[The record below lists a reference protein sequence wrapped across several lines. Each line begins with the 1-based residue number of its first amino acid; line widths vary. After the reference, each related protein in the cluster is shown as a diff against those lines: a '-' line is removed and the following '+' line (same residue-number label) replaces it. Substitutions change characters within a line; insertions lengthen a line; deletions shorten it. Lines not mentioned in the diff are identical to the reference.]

1 MKKSRIIKLLLVF
14 MLSLSIIAGGTTHSS
29 AEEAVLEPAIQV
41 ENKKLDKTLSTAR
54 ANSQE
59 LNTPENLAKIKT
71 AMKSGSIT
79 FRFKF
84 NVVVDRD
91 NTAVARVNGL
101 LGASNNTTAN
111 QYAVLYVSRNVNG
124 QETIGFEKRSAAGS
138 AGVHAYNVALKPG
151 TLNNTNWHTLTYTFK
166 EIDNSKS
173 KATVY
178 LDGDVIDTADITYN
192 FFNTIKN
199 NLNSVTLG
207 GVDIGTALKYDVDGS
222 MDMVQIHNE
231 VLEESQVKVL
241 HQSTDV
247 IELPEMTNLWQKG
260 TLINSGEEGDDPNGV
275 AVSMYRIPSIV
286 KTDSGKLIAAA
297 DARKY
302 HYNDWGDI
310 ATVVRTSDDD
320 GKTWNEN
327 NVVIDMPTN
336 SNFDKSRDFIEDG
349 YYPNSRR
356 TQSAVAIDP
365 VLLHADG
372 TTYLFVDICP
382 ESNGAIDATSTSAYE
397 KIKGKWYLNLYDRQN
412 NRYTVKENGV
422 VYDGRGNRTDY
433 VVQGYNAETLTS
445 TSNGELLKK
454 GVNVGN
460 IYLNGSGTK
469 SGELHVLKTGFVWM
483 FTSTDDGETW
493 DQPRDLTPYIKE
505 DYMKFVGTGP
515 GAGIKAKKA
524 DGSTRLIFPIYYTT
538 NGVGTNLGSQSSA
551 NIYSDDGGK
560 TWIRGESPNDGR
572 IVNQGTDEERTITSQ
587 TLNSQKGDSAYE
599 LTESQILQLEDGR
612 LVQFMRNT
620 SYIDTKRDYGV
631 VQYSISEDCGETWG
645 QVYDTDI
652 REPYCQLSAITVQ
665 ADLDGKGSKE
675 YIAISNASG
684 DAYSTKTLSNS
695 KKARRVGHIRL
706 CEINGD
712 KLAVKHDKTIDDGG
726 FAYSSLVQIDEDHIG
741 IVYEKENFI
750 MRYMKINFDY
760 LTDKKVNVFSPKIES
775 IKIDS
780 ENKVVNVGDELKIK
794 VSFDQAVFMINGT
807 SRQLNL
813 SIGGIPTTAEY
824 VSGSGTNELI
834 FKYIVKDTDQGEIAA
849 SIENDAIIETVY
861 GEVFDK
867 EKNNNKLYTIANIGY
882 NPEDKSNDITVVN
895 AGGSAATSSTKA
907 LNAKDNDPLS
917 YWISNANGAYLV
929 ANLKG
934 ASVVDGIRYL
944 PRQGNYDGRITN
956 YTISVSSDNNTYRN
970 VATGSWMASDGWK
983 SVSFEPQENVQYV
996 KITITGSAQA
1006 PTTATRLA
1014 SIAEIRVTGTSTAVK
1029 DNLSADI
1036 VSRYSTVRLSWN
1048 DVASASQ
1055 YVISVS
1061 DKEDGTYKVIKTI
1074 SATDSNNEFIHEC
1087 GYGKNNYYKIVAK
1100 NDDGILDEQILH
1112 DNQANLD
1119 ALKGHSIISKTFE
1132 EGNQTFDGQ
1141 RVENLQDNDINSAN
1155 KSLQDLKSIK
1165 AGSIIVKFKRS
1176 PADSGDSAI
1185 LGVNNAA
1192 ADLRGNGTYSSLA
1205 ILNNNTLKIVYAK
1218 AGSQAGFNDIP
1229 LSRDEWH
1236 TVVLSNDMNQ
1246 YRLTIDGKEVKT
1258 VSNTGGFEIFSQ
1270 LTSSVNS
1277 VTIGGQTGIS
1287 NFKGEIEYVL
1297 VTNEILT
1304 SQEAMDLT
1312 AGYTL
1317 AVDKSE
1323 LVEVINSTK
1332 TINLQEYTNATV
1344 NKYVRALEK
1353 ANEINNQARPSQ
1365 EEVNKAANDLRN
1377 AIDDLVRIEHENN
1390 TVYVTPVTIDDQ
1402 VNKVVVGFANLVE
1415 AEKVLK
1421 KDSSALDVVRK
1432 SLNKGKYVEVVAE
1445 SSIIP
1450 LSDLSLA
1457 AKSKLNEYLVDIEKD
1472 KNTEIN
1478 QYFDISLVVYERD
1491 SQDASEKREI
1501 ARIEETS
1508 LLLEFEMVLDEQL
1521 KDRGVSIY
1529 RLHDIDGDGLK
1540 DIDAIYTTTGNNKIV
1555 FENHLFSE
1563 FVMVVEKKESSDV
1576 KPEDPTDPDDDKKPV
1591 NPTDPDDDKK
1601 PVNPTDPDDDK
1612 KPVTPVD
1619 PDDDKKPVNPTNPDD
1634 DTSSSV
1640 LGDQIDTTQ
1649 KNDKVNSSVLGD
1661 QVRTSDSTR
1670 SVEMLIGC
1678 MGIAAVIY
1686 FVVSKKKK
1694 EETR

>member
-29 AEEAVLEPAIQV
+29 AEEAVLEPAIQI
-41 ENKKLDKTLSTAR
+41 ENKKLDKTLNTAR

-59 LNTPENLAKIKT
+59 LNTTENLAKIKT

-124 QETIGFEKRSAAGS
+124 QETIGFEKKSAAGS

-166 EIDNSKS
+166 EIDNLKS

-207 GVDIGTALKYDVDGS
+207 GVDIGTTLKYDVDGS

-260 TLINSGEEGDDPNGV
+260 TLINSREEGDDSNGV

-310 ATVVRTSDDD
+310 ATVVRTSDD

-336 SNFDKSRDFIEDG
+336 SNFDKRRDFIEDG

-469 SGELHVLKTGFVWM
+469 SGELHVLKTVYVWM

-599 LTESQILQLEDGR
+599 LTESQILQLKDGR

-780 ENKVVNVGDELKIK
+780 ENKVVNIGDELKIK

-861 GEVFDK
+861 GEAFDK

-956 YTISVSSDNNTYRN
+956 YTISVSSDNKTYRN

-1119 ALKGHSIISKTFE
+1119 ALKGNSIISKTFE

-1141 RVENLQDNDINSAN
+1141 RVENLQDNDINSTN

-1258 VSNTGGFEIFSQ
+1258 VSNTGGFEVFSQ

-1353 ANEINNQARPSQ
+1353 ANMINEAARPSQ
-1365 EEVNKAANDLRN
+1365 EEVDKATKNLMT
-1377 AIDDLVRIEHENN
+1377 AIEELIKIAYENN
-1390 TVYVTPVTIDDQ
+1390 TVNITPVTIEDE
-1402 VNKVVVGFANLVE
+1402 VNKVVVGFKDLEE

-1421 KDSSALDVVRK
+1421 NDAMALDIVK
-1432 SLNKGKYVEVVAE
+1432 KELKKGSYVEVVAE
-1445 SSIIP
+1445 SSALP
-1450 LSDLSLA
+1450 VSDLSTTD
-1457 AKSKLNEYLVDIEKD
+1457 KTQLNEYLKDIEKD
-1472 KNTEIN
+1472 EDTEIG
-1478 QYFDISLVVYERD
+1478 QYLDVSLAIYAKD
-1491 SQDASEKREI
+1491 SQNTSEKREI
-1501 ARIEETS
+1501 ARLDETS
-1508 LLLEFEMVLDEQL
+1508 LLLDFEIDLDE
-1521 KDRGVSIY
+1521 KFNDRGVTIY
-1529 RLHDIDGDGLK
+1529 RLHENDDGSKTIDTL
-1540 DIDAIYTTTGNNKIV
+1540 YTTKENGKVI
-1555 FENHLFSE
+1555 FESHLFSE
-1563 FVMVVEKKESSDV
+1563 FIMVVDKEKTSEV
-1576 KPEDPTDPDDDKKPV
+1576 KPSDSTKPDGNKPDGSENPNTDNPMNQDDK
-1591 NPTDPDDDKK
+1591 
-1601 PVNPTDPDDDK
+1601 
-1612 KPVTPVD
+1612 
-1619 PDDDKKPVNPTNPDD
+1619 
-1634 DTSSSV
+1634 TSSS
-1640 LGDQIDTTQ
+1640 Q
-1649 KNDKVNSSVLGD
+1649 VN
-1661 QVRTSDSTR
+1661 TSDQTR
-1670 SVEMLIGC
+1670 SIELLLGC
-1678 MGIAAVIY
+1678 MGIVAVVY
-1686 FVVSKKKK
+1686 FVINMKK
-1694 EETR
+1694 EETK

>member
-29 AEEAVLEPAIQV
+29 AEEAVLEPAIQI
-41 ENKKLDKTLSTAR
+41 ENKKLDKTLNTAR

-59 LNTPENLAKIKT
+59 LNTTENLAKIKT

-166 EIDNSKS
+166 EIDNLKS

-207 GVDIGTALKYDVDGS
+207 GVDIGTTLKYDVDGS

-260 TLINSGEEGDDPNGV
+260 TLINSREEGDDPNGV

-310 ATVVRTSDDD
+310 ATVVRTSDD

-336 SNFDKSRDFIEDG
+336 SNFDKRRDFIKDG

-469 SGELHVLKTGFVWM
+469 SGELHVLKTVYVWM

-599 LTESQILQLEDGR
+599 LTESQILQLKDGR

-780 ENKVVNVGDELKIK
+780 ENKVVNIGDELKIK

-861 GEVFDK
+861 GEAFDK

-956 YTISVSSDNNTYRN
+956 YTISVSSDNKTYRN

-1119 ALKGHSIISKTFE
+1119 ALKGNSIISKTFE

-1141 RVENLQDNDINSAN
+1141 RVENLQDNDINSTN

-1258 VSNTGGFEIFSQ
+1258 VSNTGGFEVFSQ

-1353 ANEINNQARPSQ
+1353 ANMINEAARPSQ
-1365 EEVNKAANDLRN
+1365 EEVDKATKNLMT
-1377 AIDDLVRIEHENN
+1377 AIEELIKIAYENN
-1390 TVYVTPVTIDDQ
+1390 TVNITPVTIEDE
-1402 VNKVVVGFANLVE
+1402 VNKVVVGFKDLEE

-1421 KDSSALDVVRK
+1421 NDAMALDIVK
-1432 SLNKGKYVEVVAE
+1432 KELKKGSYVEVVAE
-1445 SSIIP
+1445 SSALP
-1450 LSDLSLA
+1450 VSDLSTTD
-1457 AKSKLNEYLVDIEKD
+1457 KTQLNEYLKDIEKD
-1472 KNTEIN
+1472 EDTEIG
-1478 QYFDISLVVYERD
+1478 QYLDVSLAIYAKD
-1491 SQDASEKREI
+1491 SQNTSEKREI
-1501 ARIEETS
+1501 ARLDETS
-1508 LLLEFEMVLDEQL
+1508 LLLDFEIDLDE
-1521 KDRGVSIY
+1521 KFNDRGVTIY
-1529 RLHDIDGDGLK
+1529 RLHENDDGSKTIDTL
-1540 DIDAIYTTTGNNKIV
+1540 YTTKENGKVI
-1555 FENHLFSE
+1555 FESHLFSE
-1563 FVMVVEKKESSDV
+1563 FIMVVDKEKTSEV
-1576 KPEDPTDPDDDKKPV
+1576 KPSDSTKPDGNKPDGSENPNTDNPMNQDDK
-1591 NPTDPDDDKK
+1591 
-1601 PVNPTDPDDDK
+1601 
-1612 KPVTPVD
+1612 
-1619 PDDDKKPVNPTNPDD
+1619 
-1634 DTSSSV
+1634 TSSS
-1640 LGDQIDTTQ
+1640 Q
-1649 KNDKVNSSVLGD
+1649 VN
-1661 QVRTSDSTR
+1661 TSDQTR
-1670 SVEMLIGC
+1670 SIELLLGC
-1678 MGIAAVIY
+1678 MGIVAVVY
-1686 FVVSKKKK
+1686 FVINMKK
-1694 EETR
+1694 EETK

>member
-29 AEEAVLEPAIQV
+29 AEEAVLEPAIQI
-41 ENKKLDKTLSTAR
+41 ENKKLDKTLNTAR

-59 LNTPENLAKIKT
+59 LNTTENLAKIKT

-166 EIDNSKS
+166 EIDNLKS

-207 GVDIGTALKYDVDGS
+207 GVDIGTTLKYDVDGS

-260 TLINSGEEGDDPNGV
+260 TLINSREEGDDPNGV

-310 ATVVRTSDDD
+310 ATVVRTSDD

-336 SNFDKSRDFIEDG
+336 SNFDKRRDFIKDG

-469 SGELHVLKTGFVWM
+469 SGELHVLKTVYVWM

-599 LTESQILQLEDGR
+599 LTESQILQLKDGR

-780 ENKVVNVGDELKIK
+780 ENKVVNIGDELKIK

-861 GEVFDK
+861 GEAFDK

-956 YTISVSSDNNTYRN
+956 YTISVSSDNKTYRN

-1119 ALKGHSIISKTFE
+1119 ALKGNSIISKTFE

-1141 RVENLQDNDINSAN
+1141 RVENLQDNDINSTN

-1258 VSNTGGFEIFSQ
+1258 VSNTGGFEVFSQ

-1344 NKYVRALEK
+1344 NKYVRALENMI
-1353 ANEINNQARPSQ
+1353 NEAARPSQ
-1365 EEVNKAANDLRN
+1365 EEVDKATKNLMT
-1377 AIDDLVRIEHENN
+1377 AIEELIKIAYENN
-1390 TVYVTPVTIDDQ
+1390 TVNITPVTIEDE
-1402 VNKVVVGFANLVE
+1402 VNKVVVGFKDLEE

-1421 KDSSALDVVRK
+1421 NDAMALDIVK
-1432 SLNKGKYVEVVAE
+1432 KELKKGSYVEVVAE
-1445 SSIIP
+1445 SSALP
-1450 LSDLSLA
+1450 VSDLSTTD
-1457 AKSKLNEYLVDIEKD
+1457 KTQLNEYLKDIEKD
-1472 KNTEIN
+1472 EDTEIG
-1478 QYFDISLVVYERD
+1478 QYLDVSLAIYAKD
-1491 SQDASEKREI
+1491 SQNTSEKREI
-1501 ARIEETS
+1501 ARLDETS
-1508 LLLEFEMVLDEQL
+1508 LLLDFEIDLDE
-1521 KDRGVSIY
+1521 KFNDRGVTIY
-1529 RLHDIDGDGLK
+1529 RLHENDDGSKTIDTL
-1540 DIDAIYTTTGNNKIV
+1540 YTTKENGKVI
-1555 FENHLFSE
+1555 FESHLFSE
-1563 FVMVVEKKESSDV
+1563 FIMVVDKEKTSEV
-1576 KPEDPTDPDDDKKPV
+1576 KPSDSTKPDGNKPDGSENPNTDNPMNQDDK
-1591 NPTDPDDDKK
+1591 
-1601 PVNPTDPDDDK
+1601 
-1612 KPVTPVD
+1612 
-1619 PDDDKKPVNPTNPDD
+1619 
-1634 DTSSSV
+1634 TSSS
-1640 LGDQIDTTQ
+1640 Q
-1649 KNDKVNSSVLGD
+1649 VN
-1661 QVRTSDSTR
+1661 TSDQTR
-1670 SVEMLIGC
+1670 SIELLLGC
-1678 MGIAAVIY
+1678 MGIVAVVY
-1686 FVVSKKKK
+1686 FVINMKK
-1694 EETR
+1694 EETK

>member
-1 MKKSRIIKLLLVF
+1 MKKNQTIKVLLAAV
-14 MLSLSIIAGGTTHSS
+14 LSFSIIAGVTNSF
-29 AEEAVLEPAIQV
+29 AENTIEPIIQL
-41 ENKKLDKTLSTAR
+41 ENKKLEGNLANATAQSTDI
-54 ANSQE
+54 
-59 LNTPENLAKIKT
+59 NTSENLTKVKS

-79 FRFKF
+79 LRFKF
-84 NVVVDRD
+84 N
-91 NTAVARVNGL
+91 NKIENGSEAVGL
-101 LGASNNTTAN
+101 LSLSTTETSNK
-111 QYAVLYVSRNVNG
+111 YAVLGVKRNS
-124 QETIGFEKRSAAGS
+124 ETADQILFERRSNFGPDIATS
-138 AGVHAYNVALKPG
+138 SISLESNI
-151 TLNNTNWHTLTYTFK
+151 LNNTNWHTLTYTFK
-166 EIDNSKS
+166 ETDTTNSNM
-173 KATVY
+173 TVY
-178 LDGDVIDTADITYN
+178 LDGQNVGNINVEYTH
-192 FFNTIKN
+192 FNKVKDGFNI
-199 NLNSVTLG
+199 VTLG
-207 GVDIGTALKYDVDGS
+207 GVVVVDTNPLKYPMNGS
-222 MDMVQIHNE
+222 MDIVQIHD
-231 VLEESQVKVL
+231 QVINDDQIKEL
-241 HQSTDV
+241 HTPTDV
-247 IELPEMTNLWQKG
+247 VELPEMTKLWEKG
-260 TLINSGEEGDDPNGV
+260 TKINSGEERDDPDGV

-310 ATVVRTSDDD
+310 ATAVRISTND
-320 GKTWNEN
+320 GKTWGEN
-327 NVVIDMPTN
+327 KVVIDMPTN
-336 SNFDKSRDFIEDG
+336 SNFDKSGDFIEDD
-349 YYPNSRR
+349 YYPNSKR

-372 TTYLFVDICP
+372 KTYLFVDICP

-397 KIKGKWYLNLYDRQN
+397 KIKGKYYLNLYDKSN
-412 NRYTVKENGV
+412 KKYTVRDQGV
-422 VYDGRGNRTDY
+422 VYDGVGNKTDY
-433 VVQGYNAETLTS
+433 VVDGYNAETLTS
-445 TSNGELLKK
+445 TSNGELLKGNNK
-454 GVNVGN
+454 AGN
-460 IYLNGSGTK
+460 IYLNGSGNK
-469 SGELHVLKTGFVWM
+469 SGDLHVLKTSFIWL
-483 FTSTDDGETW
+483 FTSDDDGETW
-493 DQPRDLTPYIKE
+493 NLPRDLTPFVKE
-505 DYMKFVGTGP
+505 DYMKFIGTGP

-538 NGVGTNLGSQSSA
+538 NGEGTNLGSQSSA
-551 NIYSDDGGK
+551 CIYSDDGGK

-572 IVNQGTDEERTITSQ
+572 IVNKGTDEERTITSQ
-587 TLNSQKGDSAYE
+587 TLNNQKGDSTYE
-599 LTESQILQLEDGR
+599 LTESQIVQLNDGR

-620 SYIDTKRDYGV
+620 SFLDADRDYGV
-631 VQYSISEDCGETWG
+631 VQYAISEDYGETWG

-652 REPYCQLSAITVQ
+652 REPYCQLSAISVK

-684 DAYSTKTLSNS
+684 NEYSTKTLPHDT
-695 KKARRVGHIRL
+695 KKSRKVGHIRL
-706 CEINGD
+706 CEIKGD
-712 KLAVKHDKTIDDGG
+712 ELNVKYDKTIDDGG
-726 FAYSSLVQIDEDHIG
+726 FAYSSLVQIDDNHLG
-741 IVYEKENFI
+741 IVYEKEGYI
-750 MRYMKINFDY
+750 MQYMKVNFDY
-760 LTDKKVNVFSPKIES
+760 LTENKVNVFSPKVKS
-775 IKIDS
+775 IKIDN
-780 ENKVVNVGDELKIK
+780 ENKVVQANDELAIK
-794 VSFDQAVFMINGT
+794 VTFDQTVFMVNGQTRQLDLKINGT
-807 SRQLNL
+807 NA
-813 SIGGIPTTAEY
+813 TAEY

-834 FKYIVKDTDQGEIAA
+834 FKYVVKDNDNGEIAV
-849 SIENDAIIETVY
+849 SIENDAIIDTVY
-861 GEVFDK
+861 GQSFDK
-867 EKNNNKLYTIANIGY
+867 EKNNNKLYTIAYIG
-882 NPEDKSNDITVVN
+882 NNQADKAKDIPLAN
-895 AGGSAATSSTKA
+895 AGGSATIKSTKA
-907 LNAKDNDPLS
+907 LNALDDDSLS
-917 YWISNANGAYLV
+917 YWTTNVNGAYFI
-929 ANLKG
+929 ANLK
-934 ASVVDGIRYL
+934 SPSTVNGIRYL
-944 PRQGNYDGRITN
+944 PRQGNDEGRITS
-956 YTISVSSDNNTYRN
+956 YEVYVSSDGNTYYK
-970 VATGSWMASDGWK
+970 VAAGTWMASDGWK
-983 SVSFEPQENVQYV
+983 SISFAEKLNIKYV
-996 KITITGSAQA
+996 KLVIKGAAKPS
-1006 PTTATRLA
+1006 TTKQKNAVA
-1014 SIAEIRVTGTSTAVK
+1014 SIAEMRVTGTSTFIK
-1029 DNLSADI
+1029 DNLDAEI
-1036 VSRYSTVRLSWN
+1036 TSRYSTVRLSWN

-1119 ALKGHSIISKTFE
+1119 ALKGNSIISKTFE

-1141 RVENLQDNDINSAN
+1141 RVENLQDNDINSTN

-1258 VSNTGGFEIFSQ
+1258 VSNTGGFEVFSQ

-1353 ANEINNQARPSQ
+1353 ANMINEAARPSQ
-1365 EEVNKAANDLRN
+1365 EEVDKATKNLMT
-1377 AIDDLVRIEHENN
+1377 AIEELIKIAYENN
-1390 TVYVTPVTIDDQ
+1390 TVNITPVTIEDE
-1402 VNKVVVGFANLVE
+1402 VNKVVVGFKDLEE

-1421 KDSSALDVVRK
+1421 NDAMALDIVK
-1432 SLNKGKYVEVVAE
+1432 KELKKGSYVEVVAE
-1445 SSIIP
+1445 SSALP
-1450 LSDLSLA
+1450 VSDLSTTD
-1457 AKSKLNEYLVDIEKD
+1457 KTQLNEYLKDIEKD
-1472 KNTEIN
+1472 EDTEIG
-1478 QYFDISLVVYERD
+1478 QYLDVSLAIYAKD
-1491 SQDASEKREI
+1491 SQNTSEKREI
-1501 ARIEETS
+1501 ARLDETS
-1508 LLLEFEMVLDEQL
+1508 LLLDFEIDLDE
-1521 KDRGVSIY
+1521 KFNDRGVTIY
-1529 RLHDIDGDGLK
+1529 RLHENDDGSKTIDTL
-1540 DIDAIYTTTGNNKIV
+1540 YTTKENGKVI
-1555 FENHLFSE
+1555 FESHLFSE
-1563 FVMVVEKKESSDV
+1563 FIMVVDKEKTSEV
-1576 KPEDPTDPDDDKKPV
+1576 KPSDSTKPDGNKPDGSENPNTDNPMNQDDK
-1591 NPTDPDDDKK
+1591 
-1601 PVNPTDPDDDK
+1601 
-1612 KPVTPVD
+1612 
-1619 PDDDKKPVNPTNPDD
+1619 
-1634 DTSSSV
+1634 TSSS
-1640 LGDQIDTTQ
+1640 Q
-1649 KNDKVNSSVLGD
+1649 VN
-1661 QVRTSDSTR
+1661 TSDSTR